1 VTYVAVSGPELTSE
15 YQHAFDALPVA
26 VGIIDR
32 NGRIASVNRA
42 LEQRFGY
49 TRAELVGH
57 DAAAVL
63 PIAAG
68 TIESALRGAS
78 DVEPHT
84 AAASPRQ
91 ALARRKNGTEFCA
104 EIDVRVFETATGRL
118 LLVSIADL
126 ADEHRGDG
134 AHPATFGPPM
144 AVELLLADLSSQF
157 INLPADEIAQAIRTG
172 LGRTC
177 RLLDLD
183 RASMFRVGSGGAFV
197 NSVAWTADGVTPIDC
212 AMLNTEHF
220 PRTIERLLS
229 GETVHF
235 GTTEEVPNEIDRR
248 NYDRLDIQSLMAVP
262 LSFDGRVGAIA
273 TFSAIGRKRTW
284 SADLIERLALIAKV
298 LAQVVARQQRDEALQ
313 QAIEEAN
320 RLKNQLQAENVYL
333 RHEARDRLGPVHIV
347 GTSDSLRR
355 AIAQAEQ
362 VTGTDSTVLLLGETG
377 TGKELFASYIH
388 SLSQRRAR
396 PMVRV
401 NCAAIPATLVESEL
415 FGREKGAF
423 TGALARQVG
432 RFELAD
438 HSTIFLDEIGD
449 LPLELQVK
457 LLRVLEERTFER
469 LGSSRPISIDTR
481 IICATHRS
489 LEQRIAEGEFREDL
503 YYRLNVFPIQVPPL
517 RERVEDIPALVYKLV
532 EEFSSHFGKRIDVIE
547 RESFQA
553 LQRYPWP
560 GNIRELRNVVERAM
574 IETRSRRLTIALP
587 ESPAGAPATAS
598 PKLADVEREHILAVL
613 KSSAWRIRGASGAA
627 NRLGMKPTTL
637 ETRMAKL
644 RLKRPEPI

>member
-1 VTYVAVSGPELTSE
+1 MAVSNPELTSE

-26 VGIIDR
+26 AAIVDR

-42 LEQRFGY
+42 LEQQFGY
-49 TRAELVGH
+49 TRGELVGH
-57 DAAAVL
+57 DATMLLSTSVD
-63 PIAAG
+63 
-68 TIESALRGAS
+68 TIQSALREPS
-78 DVEPHT
+78 DVVRRHT
-84 AAASPRQ
+84 PSSRQ
-91 ALARRKNGTEFCA
+91 AAGRRKDGTEFSA
-104 EIDVRVFETATGRL
+104 AIDVRLFDTPNGTFV
-118 LLVSIADL
+118 LVSIGEFPNA
-126 ADEHRGDG
+126 HRTDAAAG
-134 AHPATFGPPM
+134 AAPAM
-144 AVELLLADLSSQF
+144 EIELLLADLSGQF
-157 INLPADEIAQAIRTG
+157 ISLPAGDIVEAIRTG
-172 LGRTC
+172 LSRTC

-183 RASMFRVGSGGAFV
+183 SAAMIRIGHGGV
-197 NSVAWTADGVTPIDC
+197 LTDPVAWTADGLSSPDYTLLESEQFPWTID
-212 AMLNTEHF
+212 
-220 PRTIERLLS
+220 RLLS
-229 GETVHF
+229 GETVSF
-235 GTTEEVPNEIDRR
+235 ASTEEVPNEIDRR
-248 NYDRLDIQSLMAVP
+248 NYERLNTASWISVP
-262 LSFDGRVGAIA
+262 LSFDGRVAAIA
-273 TFSAIGRKRTW
+273 AFSTVGRTRTW
-284 SADLIERLALIAKV
+284 SPDLIHRLFLIAGV
-298 LAQVVARQQRDEALQ
+298 LAQVVARKQRDHALQ
-313 QAIEEAN
+313 QAIEETN

-333 RHEARDRLGPVHIV
+333 RHESRDRLAPVHII
-347 GTSDSLRR
+347 GSCESLRR
-355 AIAQAEQ
+355 AVAQAEQ
-362 VTGTDSTVLLLGETG
+362 VAPTDSTVLLLGETG

-388 SLSQRRAR
+388 SLSLRRGR

-469 LGSSRPISIDTR
+469 LGSSRPISVDTR

-489 LEQRIAEGEFREDL
+489 LEQRIAEGDFREDL
-503 YYRLNVFPIQVPPL
+503 YYRLNVFPIAVPPL
-517 RERVEDIPALVYKLV
+517 RERVEDIPALIYKLV
-532 EEFSSHFGKRIDVIE
+532 EEFSALFGKRIDVIE
-547 RESFQA
+547 RESLTA

-574 IETRSRRLTIALP
+574 IETTSRRLTIALP
-587 ESPAGAPATAS
+587 EPPAGAPSTGS

-613 KSSAWRIRGASGAA
+613 KSSGWRIRGASGAA

-644 RLKRPEPI
+644 RLKRPEPS

>member
-1 VTYVAVSGPELTSE
+1 VAVSGPELTSE

-32 NGRIASVNRA
+32 SGRIASVNRA
-42 LEQRFGY
+42 LEQQFGY
-49 TRAELVGH
+49 TRAELVGR
-57 DAAAVL
+57 DATMLVAL
-63 PIAAG
+63 PADTIQSALHGPFDVAPRATSARQAAG
-68 TIESALRGAS
+68 
-78 DVEPHT
+78 
-84 AAASPRQ
+84 
-91 ALARRKNGTEFCA
+91 RRKDGTEFRA
-104 EIDVRVFETATGRL
+104 GIDIRPFATPNGTFV
-118 LLVSIADL
+118 LVSIEDRT
-126 ADEHRGDG
+126 DHRG
-134 AHPATFGPPM
+134 AEATAPAAIDPPM
-144 AVELLLADLSSQF
+144 AIELLVADLSSQF
-157 INLPADEIAQAIRTG
+157 INLPADEIEDAIRAG

-177 RLLDLD
+177 RLLGLD
-183 RASMFRVGSGGAFV
+183 RATVVRIGSGGVLANPV
-197 NSVAWTADGVTPIDC
+197 HWVADGVPRLDF
-212 AMLNTEHF
+212 AVLNAEHF
-220 PRTIERLLS
+220 PWTIDRLLS
-229 GETVHF
+229 GEPVYF
-235 GTTEEVPNEIDRR
+235 ASAEDVPNEIDRR
-248 NYDRLDIQSLMAVP
+248 NYELLKAQSWMSVP
-262 LSFDGRVGAIA
+262 LAFDGGVGALA
-273 TFSAIGRKRTW
+273 TFSAVGRTQIW
-284 SADLIERLALIAKV
+284 SADLIHRLGAIAKV
-298 LAQVVARQQRDEALQ
+298 LAQVVARQQRDESLQ

-333 RHEARDRLGPVHIV
+333 RHEVRDRLGPVHIV
-347 GTSDSLRR
+347 GTCESVRR
-355 AIAQAEQ
+355 ALTQAEQ
-362 VTGTDSTVLLLGETG
+362 VANTDSTVLLLGETG

-401 NCAAIPATLVESEL
+401 SCAAIPAALVESEL

-438 HSTIFLDEIGD
+438 HSTVFLDEIGD

-457 LLRVLEERTFER
+457 LLGVLEERTFER
-469 LGSSRPISIDTR
+469 LGSSRPISVDTR

-489 LEQRIAEGEFREDL
+489 LEQRIAEGDFREDL

-532 EEFSSHFGKRIDVIE
+532 EEFSSRFGKRIDVIE
-547 RESFQA
+547 QESLAA

-574 IETRSRRLTIALP
+574 IETTSRRLTIALP
-587 ESPAGAPATAS
+587 ESPAGAPSAAS

-613 KSSAWRIRGASGAA
+613 KSSAWRIRGAAGAA

-644 RLKRPEPI
+644 RLKRPEPS